1 MGSALVALALAGT
14 LAVPF
19 LPQTEALCGGA
30 AAAMVFRYWGD
41 RHADVQQFA
50 PLVDVRAGGIDSGTL
65 AGAVRARGW
74 MAAEIRGSIGAIQKS
89 LQEGVPLIL
98 LVEDRPS
105 RYHYVVAVGMDEGHV
120 LVHDPTWGPSRPI
133 AFERLLRAW
142 APTGFWALS
151 ITPARATETVA
162 AGPKGPALPDSGP
175 SATHVGRVL
184 SDPPARGLAD
194 PPRALNACEQ
204 LLEDALLETERRG
217 PEAGERLISNV
228 RASCPGDAAPIA
240 ELAALRFAERRW
252 TDAASLASDAVALDA
267 TNEYAWDVLGS
278 SRFMADDPV
287 GALRAWNQVGKPT
300 LDAVNIEGLT
310 HTRYTIVAQAAGLV
324 PNTLLTSGDFARAAR
339 RLQAMPTVQSSR
351 ISVTPASDGFA
362 TADVAVV
369 EREGVPRG
377 PVAWA
382 ATGLRTVVDRELR
395 ASLAGSTGQGELW
408 QASWR
413 WWRGRSRV
421 ALGFAAPRSGW
432 LPGVWRVDG
441 SWEAETYVGG
451 IREERTRGGVSA
463 SDWLTASLRY
473 EWSLG
478 LDSWTGGLQPERR
491 QAVAAGG
498 LAHVR
503 SFSDRLRLTGTV
515 RQWLPTDGTPAFRS
529 ATGRATFRMSAHRNR
544 TTLFA
549 TAALDAVSWAAPLT
563 VWPGAGGGHARDALL
578 RAHPLLDDNVIA
590 GPAFG
595 QRVVS
600 GTLEAQRWFRGLPG
614 RASVPLVRWGIAG
627 FVDSARTSRRLS
639 TGSGD
644 PLQIDAG
651 TGFRLGLRDL
661 VLRVDVAHGL
671 RDGAN
676 AVTVGFEVF

>member
-1 MGSALVALALAGT
+1 MGSALIALALAGT

-30 AAAMVFRYWGD
+30 AAAMVFRYWGE

-50 PLVDVRAGGIDSGTL
+50 PLVDVRAGGIDSGKL
-65 AGAVRARGW
+65 AAAVRARGW
-74 MAAEIRGSIGAIQKS
+74 MASEIRGSIEAVRRS
-89 LQEGVPLIL
+89 LQDGAPLIL

-105 RYHYVVAVGMDEGHV
+105 RYHYIVAVGMDEGHV

-142 APTGFWALS
+142 APTGFWALA
-151 ITPARATETVA
+151 ITPARAADVVE
-162 AGPKGPALPDSGP
+162 AGPDGPALRHTNP
-175 SATHVGRVL
+175 
-184 SDPPARGLAD
+184 DPPAGDLAD
-194 PPRALNACEQ
+194 PPRALSTCEQ
-204 LLEDALLETERRG
+204 QLEDALLETERQG
-217 PEAGERLISNV
+217 LAVGERLISNV
-228 RASCPGDAAPIA
+228 RASCPGEAAPIA

-278 SRFMADDPV
+278 SRFMTDDAV
-287 GALRAWNQVGKPT
+287 GALHAWNQVGKPT

-310 HTRYTIVAQAAGLV
+310 RTRYTIVAQAAGLV

-369 EREGVPRG
+369 EREGLPRG
-377 PVAWA
+377 PLAWV
-382 ATGLRTVVDRELR
+382 ATGLSTVVDRELR
-395 ASLAGSTGQGELW
+395 ASFVGSTGQGELW

-413 WWRGRSRV
+413 WWRERPRV
-421 ALGFAAPRSGW
+421 ALGFAAPRTGW

-441 SWEAETYVGG
+441 SWEAETYAGG

-463 SDWLTASLRY
+463 SDWLTAHLRY

-478 LDSWTGGLQPERR
+478 LDSWTGGLLPERR
-491 QAVAAGG
+491 QTVAAGG

-503 SFSDRLRLTGTV
+503 TFSDRLRLTGTV
-515 RQWLPTDGTPAFRS
+515 RQWLPTDGTPSFRS
-529 ATGRATFRMSAHRNR
+529 ATGRATFRTSAHGNQ
-544 TTLFA
+544 TVLLA
-549 TAALDAVSWAAPLT
+549 TVALDSVSAAAPLT
-563 VWPGAGGGHARDALL
+563 LWPGAGGGHAREALL
-578 RAHPLLDDNVIA
+578 RAHPLLDDNVIT
-590 GPAFG
+590 GTAFG

-600 GTLEAQRWFRGLPG
+600 GTLEAQRWFSGLPG
-614 RASVPLVRWGIAG
+614 RASLPLVRWGIAG
-627 FVDSARTSRRLS
+627 FVDTARTSRRLS
-639 TGSGD
+639 TGSGE

-651 TGFRLGLRDL
+651 AGFRLGLRDV
-661 VLRVDVAHGL
+661 VLRVDFAHGL
-671 RDGAN
+671 RDDAD
-676 AVTVGFEVF
+676 AVTVAFEVF

>member
-1 MGSALVALALAGT
+1 MGSALIALTLAGT

-50 PLVDVRAGGIDSGTL
+50 PLVDVRAGGIDSGKL

-74 MAAEIRGSIGAIQKS
+74 LASEIRGSIEAIQKS
-89 LQEGVPLIL
+89 LQDGAPLIL

-105 RYHYVVAVGMDEGHV
+105 RYHYVVAVGLDEGHV

-133 AFERLLRAW
+133 AFERLLRSW
-142 APTGFWALS
+142 APTGFWALT
-151 ITPARATETVA
+151 ITPARATDVVEA
-162 AGPKGPALPDSGP
+162 DPEGLAQSHSNP
-175 SATHVGRVL
+175 VL

-194 PPRALNACEQ
+194 PPRAPSACEQ
-204 LLEDALLETERRG
+204 QLEDALLETERQG
-217 PEAGERLISNV
+217 LAVGERLISNV
-228 RASCPGDAAPIA
+228 RASCPGEAAPIA

-278 SRFMADDPV
+278 SRFMTDDPV
-287 GALRAWNQVGKPT
+287 GALHAWNQVGKPT

-310 HTRYTIVAQAAGLV
+310 RTRYTIVAQTSGLV
-324 PNTLLTSGDFARAAR
+324 PNTLLRSGDFARAAR

-369 EREGVPRG
+369 EREGLPRG
-377 PVAWA
+377 PVAWV

-395 ASLAGSTGQGELW
+395 ASLVGSTGQGELW

-413 WWRGRSRV
+413 WCRERPRV
-421 ALGFAAPRSGW
+421 ALGFAVPRTGW

-441 SWEAETYVGG
+441 SWEAETYAGG

-463 SDWLTASLRY
+463 SDWLTAHLRY

-478 LDSWTGGLQPERR
+478 LDSWTGGLQRERR

-498 LAHVR
+498 LAHMR
-503 SFSDRLRLTGTV
+503 TFSDRLRLTGTV
-515 RQWLPTDGTPAFRS
+515 RQWLPIDGTPSFRS
-529 ATGRATFRMSAHRNR
+529 ATGRATFRTSADRNR
-544 TTLFA
+544 TALLA
-549 TAALDAVSWAAPLT
+549 TVALDGVSAAAPLT
-563 VWPGAGGGHARDALL
+563 VWPGAGGGHAREALL

-614 RASVPLVRWGIAG
+614 RAALPLVRWGIAG
-627 FVDSARTSRRLS
+627 FADTARTSRRLS

-651 TGFRLGLRDL
+651 AGFRLGLRDL
-661 VLRVDVAHGL
+661 VLRVDFAHGL
-671 RDGAN
+671 RDDAD
-676 AVTVGFEVF
+676 AVTVAFEVF